1 MLGESKYIVMVGL
14 DPTIPGGTNPRNRAV
29 CDPRI
34 KSEDDDFRGPTPFGI
49 LFPTLVNPTHAGPRD
64 GNLALRLD
72 FG

>member
-34 KSEDDDFRGPTPFGI
+34 KSEDDDFYEPVPGW
-49 LFPTLVNPTHAGPRD
+49 V
-64 GNLALRLD
+64 
-72 FG
+72 